1 MVKVMADAAL
11 LEIFFRDAPE
21 LLVLLSPNRR
31 VKTANP
37 AFRATVRAGRDGTD
51 FMDLVVGRDRDRVLN
66 GLVRAAAGG
75 EVVLEVPHPGPK
87 GGERIV
93 EYRFFPIEGGMV
105 AGIGRAR
112 PVEEEEEQEQERT
125 VDALDRAEAELKE
138 KARILDEIQLELTQ
152 VPFIDPVTGVWNR
165 LQVIE
170 RLTGE
175 WSRSERYGSPIACLF
190 VDVEGLDEVRRRE
203 GAALGDE
210 ALKSI
215 ARRIKALVR
224 DHDVVGRYGGDRF
237 VVLAVHAD
245 TDGARSLAARIE
257 KAVQQE
263 PVAVGG
269 RTARVAV
276 RIGGATNRSE
286 GVEILEDLFAVA
298 GSALEDARSRSV
310 TVSVVEE
317 A

>member
-1 MVKVMADAAL
+1 MAEATL
-11 LEIFFRDAPE
+11 LENFFRDAPE

-31 VKTANP
+31 IKTANP
-37 AFRATVRAGRDGTD
+37 AFRATVRHGRDGTD
-51 FMDLVVGRDRDRVLN
+51 FMDVVHAPGKDRVLS
-66 GLVRAAAGG
+66 GLVKAAGG
-75 EVVLEVPHPGPK
+75 SEVTIDVPHATDGAP
-87 GGERIV
+87 RVV
-93 EYRFFPIEGGMV
+93 EYRFFPVEGGLV

-112 PVEEEEEQEQERT
+112 PVEPASEASESLGRT
-125 VDALDRAEAELKE
+125 QAELEE

-175 WSRSERYGSPIACLF
+175 WSRSERYGSPITGLL
-190 VDVEGLDEVRRRE
+190 VDVEGLEDVRRRV
-203 GAALGDE
+203 GGSIGDE
-210 ALKSI
+210 VLKSV

-224 DHDVVGRYGGDRF
+224 DHDLVGRYGGDRF
-237 VVLAVHAD
+237 VVLAVQAD
-245 TDGARSLAARIE
+245 TTGAKSLALRIE
-257 KAVQQE
+257 KAVISE
-263 PVAVGG
+263 PVAVAG
-269 RTARVAV
+269 RSIQVSV

-298 GSALEDARSRSV
+298 GSAVEDARNRSV
-310 TVSVVEE
+310 SYSVVDE